1 MIHLDPYPLYC
12 HFLGGGRGE
21 LIEFD
26 KRWRHAPRRTMA
38 HESNRLAVFL
48 SLFLSFSL
56 SLSLSLSVCLSVCL
70 SVFYLGVGLI
80 DIQVGFGDFPSYGLG
95 ISIDLHLSPPVTRWR
110 QRTISRC
117 CD

>member
-1 MIHLDPYPLYC
+1 MN
-12 HFLGGGRGE
+12 
-21 LIEFD
+21 LIRD
-26 KRWRHAPRRTMA
+26 GDTRRAGQWRMNQIAW
-38 HESNRLAVFL
+38 L
-48 SLFLSFSL
+48 SFFLSFSL